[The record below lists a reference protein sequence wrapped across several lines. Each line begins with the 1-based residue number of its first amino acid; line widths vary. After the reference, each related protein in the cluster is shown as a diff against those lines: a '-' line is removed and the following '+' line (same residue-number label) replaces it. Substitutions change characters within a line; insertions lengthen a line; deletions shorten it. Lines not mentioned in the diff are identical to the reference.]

1 MSLSPVVA
9 KPAPVGVLGDMGWC
23 TKPSSLSSWNKHQG
37 KGTQGTVGVV
47 VPGRVTVGQ
56 EENKSMERWGERC
69 WHHVE
74 GHWGWGG
81 QRWGS
86 DTSHGLRNRV
96 RGLVLLLL
104 EGGLG
109 PSGDDLWWPG
119 VVFGQGMVLDG
130 QETVLGGQEM
140 VSGDWEMLLGGQVKV
155 LDDQ

>member
-1 MSLSPVVA
+1 M
-9 KPAPVGVLGDMGWC
+9 
-23 TKPSSLSSWNKHQG
+23 
-37 KGTQGTVGVV
+37 
-47 VPGRVTVGQ
+47 
-56 EENKSMERWGERC
+56 
-69 WHHVE
+69 
-74 GHWGWGG
+74 
-81 QRWGS
+81 
-86 DTSHGLRNRV
+86 